1 MISAEEKIKNKIY
14 RFIVRE
20 IRKEL
25 IQCTTETLSDC
36 IINDEFK
43 IDDITNE
50 YANKYDEHL
59 FVYLHGYGLKE
70 KHNEEK
76 HVDLVLTP
84 CDQAWPHITHLLFIS
99 PNNIVFIDKLYKFVI
114 KQEFRENI
122 LTNVVKILT
131 ETGMNL
137 KISVNYSEKMMN
149 LVTENIRALMIKS
162 LILHLYKPL
171 NKSKIH
177 INNIVCKMLDISYKY
192 FDQNY
197 EKLEEMEEID
207 NIRDPKLYQ
216 SKLIPAKSK
225 EQLKYKS
232 KTIEIKYEGFDDLL
246 NNMLEVLWEEYNSEN
261 GGDISNSKLFAEYSE
276 QINSRFNYNA
286 YVEGFKT
293 REQIV
298 EQVSN
303 PNYLNSDPNVATHDE
318 MYLMINSI
326 QQKVENDSRLDIDF
340 EDQFNKMVIDD
351 DTLNP
356 KFDFH

>member
-1 MISAEEKIKNKIY
+1 M
-14 RFIVRE
+14 
-20 IRKEL
+20 
-25 IQCTTETLSDC
+25 
-36 IINDEFK
+36 
-43 IDDITNE
+43 
-50 YANKYDEHL
+50 
-59 FVYLHGYGLKE
+59 
-70 KHNEEK
+70 
-76 HVDLVLTP
+76 
-84 CDQAWPHITHLLFIS
+84 
-99 PNNIVFIDKLYKFVI
+99 
-114 KQEFRENI
+114 
-122 LTNVVKILT
+122 T